1 MRQAKAAAAE
11 DSDDD
16 SLFDQDDDDSD
27 EDSEDDDGRGE
38 LKGRARW
45 LKKVVTAKTPEDEA
59 KEREKKRLR
68 AEKALEKKKAKMEE
82 QAGLAKRSAAWQVE
96 VENVTEEVLDRRI
109 AELVASRGRKNTDPR
124 EVLRK
129 LEVLSKAA
137 RPLGPRKEIPVLMHL
152 ISAMFDSQRV
162 IDDYMDLQQWRTCYR
177 SLLRVTSLLHD
188 NEALVLG
195 VIPSED
201 VADILLSSQI
211 SKDFLKKQD
220 EEEEV
225 EKPDDKTGPI
235 KIVGSLETFL
245 VRLEDEY
252 TKSLQQIN
260 PHTQVSPF
268 FLLTPRCM
276 RYHCMHAHPTT
287 SSERQRRTPFCALP
301 HPSFSRSWRNSVP
314 PVSVNPVV
322 RCASKRVA
330 CSAMGLS

>member
-1 MRQAKAAAAE
+1 MFRPSHCASPPSLPFVLLRQAKAAAAE

-260 PHTQVSPF
+260 PHTQV
-268 FLLTPRCM
+268 
-276 RYHCMHAHPTT
+276 
-287 SSERQRRTPFCALP
+287 RRTLP
-301 HPSFSRSWRNSVP
+301 
-314 PVSVNPVV
+314 
-322 RCASKRVA
+322 
-330 CSAMGLS
+330 